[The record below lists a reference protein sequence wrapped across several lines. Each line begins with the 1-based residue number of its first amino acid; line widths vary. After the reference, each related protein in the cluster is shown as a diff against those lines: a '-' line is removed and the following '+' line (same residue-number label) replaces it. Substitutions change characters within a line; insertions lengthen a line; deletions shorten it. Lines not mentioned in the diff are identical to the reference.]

1 MKKTIIGTI
10 FCLCALSSMAQIRRT
25 VAAKPKADS
34 VTVAPDADMVG
45 NKRRDKIKELHLNKQ
60 QKGKLKAGMQS
71 AKQEKEAI
79 ENDEKLSDVEKKQKL
94 QDLRRRQMA
103 RLDSMLTPE
112 QKEKMLKMRRESV
125 QQKRAAK
132 KNAPNEPA
140 AETEMKQE
148 E

>member
-25 VAAKPKADS
+25 VAPKPKTDS
-34 VTVAPDADMVG
+34 IAVEPTMDTEAG
-45 NKRRDKIKELHLNKQ
+45 GRKGKIKALDLDKQ
-60 QKGKLKAGMQS
+60 QKNKLRGVMQS

-112 QKEKMLKMRRESV
+112 QKEKMLKMHRESV

-132 KNAPNEPA
+132 KNASNEPA